1 MDPRPAAVERR
12 LGEVRR
18 ILAVTGGKGGIG
30 KSAVASTL
38 ALLFAER
45 GLATGLC
52 DLDLTSPTAHVFLG
66 ASGAFP
72 TEEFGIE
79 PPLVAGVR
87 FMSVSFFLGPG
98 RPAPLRGP
106 DVTNATL
113 EILAVTRWSPL
124 DLLVIDM
131 PPGSG
136 DAALD
141 LVRLVRRA
149 EYVVVSADSLVVLET
164 ARRTVRLLRDL
175 EAGVAG
181 VVENFTRTPSTRVRD
196 LSSEFEVPFLGS
208 LPWDEAFEAA
218 VGDPDRLLR
227 TRFAEALRPVRDAL
241 LSLPSADSR

>member
-1 MDPRPAAVERR
+1 MDPRHGAVERR

-38 ALLFAER
+38 ALLFGER
-45 GLATGLC
+45 GLATGLL
-52 DLDLTSPTAHVFLG
+52 DLDLTSPTDHVFLG

-87 FMSVSFFLGPG
+87 LMSVSYFLGPG

-113 EILAVTRWSPL
+113 ELLAVTRWSPL
-124 DLLVIDM
+124 DLLVLDM
-131 PPGSG
+131 PPGLG

-149 EYVVVSADSLVVLET
+149 EYLVVSADSLVVLET

-175 EAGVAG
+175 DADVAG
-181 VVENFTRTPSTRVRD
+181 VVENFTRTPSERLRD
-196 LSSEFEVPFLGS
+196 LSAEFDVPFLGS
-208 LPWDEAFEAA
+208 LPWDESFESA

-241 LSLPSADSR
+241 LERSSADPR

>member
-1 MDPRPAAVERR
+1 VDPRLGAVERR

-45 GLATGLC
+45 GHVTGLL

-66 ASGAFP
+66 ASNVFP

-87 FMSVSFFLGPG
+87 FMSVSLFLGPG

-141 LVRLVRRA
+141 LVRRVRRA
-149 EYVVVSADSLVVLET
+149 EYLVVSVDSLVVLET
-164 ARRTVRLLRDL
+164 ARRTIRLLRDL
-175 EAGVAG
+175 EASVSG
-181 VVENFTRTPSTRVRD
+181 VVENLARAPSMRVRAM
-196 LSSEFEVPFLGS
+196 SSEFGVPFLGS
-208 LPWDEAFEAA
+208 LPWDEAFESA
-218 VGDPDRLLR
+218 VGDPGRLLR
-227 TRFAEALRPVRDAL
+227 SRFAEALRPVRDAL

>member
-1 MDPRPAAVERR
+1 VDPRPGALERR

-45 GLATGLC
+45 GLATGLL

-66 ASGAFP
+66 ASGAYP

-79 PPLVAGVR
+79 PPLTAGLR

-113 EILAVTRWSPL
+113 ELLSVTHWSPL

-131 PPGSG
+131 PPGLG

-141 LVRLVRRA
+141 LIRLVRRA

-164 ARRTVRLLRDL
+164 ARRTLRLLSDL
-175 EAGVAG
+175 EARVAG
-181 VVENFTRTPSTRVRD
+181 VVENLTRTPSERVRAM
-196 LSSEFEVPFLGS
+196 SSEFGVRLLGS
-208 LPWDEAFEAA
+208 LPWDDAFEAA
-218 VGDPDRLLR
+218 VGDPGRLLT
-227 TRFAEALRPVRDAL
+227 TRFAEGLRPVRDAL